1 MALTISRLAASADVH
16 VETVR
21 YYQRRGLLPV
31 PPRPQGGVRQP
42 AIVPAR
48 PWPNQQ
54 QLKYLRALSRHRPT
68 GIKSWWALLGGNG
81 QSLAL

>member
-1 MALTISRLAASADVH
+1 MRSLRLATEPGFAPPTPAAI
-16 VETVR
+16 ETVR
-21 YYQRRGLLPV
+21 
-31 PPRPQGGVRQP
+31 VRQP